1 MNKADLK
8 AKWSK
13 YCDTDKLVNNTMKLL
28 KDYGHKYTEHGVC
41 VLLDKYFAQKEPLIK
56 LFATSKNYIGDMRI
70 VVTKD
75 FDRNING
82 DEIYYFFRSFHS
94 NIDTNQMLKNT
105 DANGKVMM
113 DYLFAGKHVFNLDN
127 LPSAEMKEEQLA
139 KLRQFDYRWGDMA
152 ANRVAFL
159 EFSNY
164 VNYFAGVYYSTL
176 QKDYTADKNK
186 KEIPLLKCGT
196 KTSRAFNKVCNYYG
210 VDQFKQYNK
219 LFAQY
224 ADLVSDL
231 SRKMRFVISL
241 NPLDYLTMSHGVS
254 WQSCHNIRNGGW
266 KGGTLSYMLDTTSII
281 TFVID
286 NTEGPIHTIPKYYR
300 QMYHYENSLFI
311 QNRLYPQGNDG
322 ATNLYEKF
330 RGFIIEEFADLLHI
344 DGDWATNIGPGYCT
358 QHIIESKGKHY
369 RDYNHNSSCSIF
381 YPKAKANTAL
391 GHKMTIGHE
400 GICVNCG
407 AEHSVS
413 GRLNHQYS
421 SDCNFKRDY
430 EDFDSWLDE
439 L

>member
-13 YCDTDKLVNNTMKLL
+13 YCDTDKLVNDTMKLL
-28 KDYGHKYTEHGVC
+28 KDYGHKNTEHGVC

-56 LFATSKNYIGDMRI
+56 LFMTSKNYIGDMRI
-70 VVTKD
+70 VVTKE
-75 FDRNING
+75 FDRNINS

-94 NIDTNQMLKNT
+94 SIDSAQMLKKT
-105 DANGKVMM
+105 DANGKGMM
-113 DYLFAGKHVFNLDN
+113 DYLWAGKTVFGLDN
-127 LPSAEMKEEQLA
+127 LPNAEDQEERLT
-139 KLRQFDYRWGDMA
+139 KLRQFNYQWGDIA
-152 ANRVAFL
+152 KNREAFD
-159 EFSNY
+159 EFCNY
-164 VNYFAGVYYSTL
+164 VYQFQNIYYSTI
-176 QKDYTADKNK
+176 QKDYTANPNK
-186 KEIPLLKCGT
+186 KEIPLLKRGT

-210 VDQFKQYNK
+210 VDQFKNYNK

-330 RGFIIEEFADLLHI
+330 RGFIIEEFADILHI
-344 DGDWATNIGPGYCT
+344 DGDWTTSIGSGYCT
-358 QHIIESKGKHY
+358 QHVIESNGKHY

-381 YPKAKANTAL
+381 YPKEKAKTAL
-391 GHKMTIGHE
+391 AHKMTIGHE

-407 AEHSVS
+407 ATYSVT

-430 EDFDSWLDE
+430 EDFDSWLDQ